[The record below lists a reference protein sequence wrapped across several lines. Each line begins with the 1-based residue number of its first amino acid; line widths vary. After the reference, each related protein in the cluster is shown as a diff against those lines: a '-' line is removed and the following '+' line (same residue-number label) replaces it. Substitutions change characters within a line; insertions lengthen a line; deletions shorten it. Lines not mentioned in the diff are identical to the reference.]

1 MSEGKTATDGRNVGG
16 DPAPTQLAGM
26 LNVGE
31 QAAPPSKLLLNTRDA
46 AKALS
51 IGLRKLWSL
60 TDCGEILCV
69 HIGRRVLYDP
79 ADLQTFIDRQKRVL
93 P

>member
-1 MSEGKTATDGRNVGG
+1 MT
-16 DPAPTQLAGM
+16 
-26 LNVGE
+26 E
-31 QAAPPSKLLLNTRDA
+31 QAPSPSKLLLNTRDA

-60 TDCGEILCV
+60 TDCGEIPCV
-69 HIGRRVLYDP
+69 RIGRRVLYDP
-79 ADLQTFIDRQKRVL
+79 RDLMTFIDGQKEVL